1 MRRILIA
8 LVMSGAVVVAAPT
21 GALAVQHHS
30 RHHHAR
36 HHRSSRRHSR
46 VRHKSFGRLDTQP
59 SGTSSQA
66 GTVSMFTDNGN
77 GTGVLTI
84 TLNDGST
91 VTGNV
96 TTDTNISCMSA
107 SASQQGDDQGD
118 NGDSQ
123 GGTGDDQGDSGSS
136 SSSGDDQGDSGSSSS
151 TGDDQGNGGTS
162 GGSGD
167 DNGGSGDDQGD
178 NGDDQ
183 GDNGAQ
189 TCSTASLTPPTP
201 VAEANLEITSSGAV
215 WTSVE
220 LITP

>member
-21 GALAVQHHS
+21 GALAQQHHS

-36 HHRSSRRHSR
+36 HHRSSRRHSHA
-46 VRHKSFGRLDTQP
+46 RHESFGRRDNQP

-96 TTDTNISCMSA
+96 TTDTNIECMSA
-107 SASQQGDDQGD
+107 SASQQGDDQGES
-118 NGDSQ
+118 GSS
-123 GGTGDDQGDSGSS
+123 GSTGDDQGG
-136 SSSGDDQGDSGSSSS
+136 SGDDQGDS
-151 TGDDQGNGGTS
+151 GTS

-178 NGDDQ
+178 NGDGQ
-183 GDNGAQ
+183 GDNGGQ
-189 TCSTASLTPPTP
+189 MCSTASLTATTP
-201 VAEANLEITSSGAV
+201 VAEANLEITGSGAV